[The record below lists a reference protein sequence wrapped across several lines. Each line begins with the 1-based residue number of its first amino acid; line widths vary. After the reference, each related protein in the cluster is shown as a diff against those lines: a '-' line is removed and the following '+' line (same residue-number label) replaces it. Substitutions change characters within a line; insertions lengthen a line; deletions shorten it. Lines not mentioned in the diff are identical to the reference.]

1 MGQGS
6 SGEHRPSAEGGTFLP
21 ALVISLIL
29 SVSAGI
35 FAGSYSY
42 AMANPTPRTLP
53 VAVVERPGASAAD
66 ETAAVDA
73 FLRALERGLDS
84 SIETRR
90 VESYQQAVEEIEG
103 QRVFA
108 VVGAARGGPD
118 DGGGSGSAGSGDG
131 SGARLELDLA
141 GAAGAS
147 VAELLER
154 AAPKAARET
163 GNEITVRDIR
173 PLHPGDPRG
182 LALFYMNLAVVICG
196 FLGAIQ
202 LGVHA
207 SRLRPLER
215 IGVIAGYSL
224 LGGLCVVAAVDWLL
238 DVVPLPFPQSWLTLA
253 ATMFTA
259 GMLFTMFNTLLGR
272 WALIP
277 TWALLVLLGNPS
289 SGGAVSWPL
298 LPSVLGTVGRWLP
311 PGASVNAQHTAV
323 YFSGHQHAQPY
334 LVLAGWSALSC
345 AVFWTWRRR
354 HPGGR

>member
-1 MGQGS
+1 MSQGS
-6 SGEHRPSAEGGTFLP
+6 AAGRRSGSEGGTFLP
-21 ALVISLIL
+21 AVVISLIL
-29 SVSAGI
+29 AVSAGI

-53 VAVVERPGASAAD
+53 VAVPERPAEAAPRI
-66 ETAAVDA
+66 DA
-73 FLRALERGLDS
+73 FLRALGEGLDS
-84 SIETRR
+84 SVETRR
-90 VESYQQAVEEIEG
+90 VRGYQQAVDEIEE

-108 VVGAARGGPD
+108 VVGARA
-118 DGGGSGSAGSGDG
+118 DG
-131 SGARLELDLA
+131 RLRMDLA

-154 AAPKAARET
+154 AAPRAARAT
-163 GNEITVRDIR
+163 GNEITVRDVK
-173 PLHPGDPRG
+173 PLYRGDPRG

-207 SRLRPLER
+207 PRLRPLER
-215 IGVIAGYSL
+215 AAVIAGYSL
-224 LGGLCVVAAVDWLL
+224 LGGLCVVATVDWLL
-238 DVVPLPFPQSWLTLA
+238 DAVPLPFPQSWLTLA

-259 GMLFTMFNTLLGR
+259 GMVFTMFNTLFGR
-272 WALIP
+272 WALLP

-323 YFSGHQHAQPY
+323 YFSGHQHPQPY

-345 AVFWTWRRR
+345 AVFWIGRRR

>member
-1 MGQGS
+1 M
-6 SGEHRPSAEGGTFLP
+6 ERRPPAEGGTFLP

-29 SVSAGI
+29 GVSAGI

-53 VAVVERPGASAAD
+53 VAVVERPGANGED
-66 ETAAVDA
+66 ETVSVDA
-73 FLRALERGLDS
+73 FLRALGEGLGS

-90 VESYQQAVEEIEG
+90 VESYQQAVEEIDG

-108 VVGAARGGPD
+108 VVGARGGGAD
-118 DGGGSGSAGSGDG
+118 SEAGD
-131 SGARLELDLA
+131 GARLELDLA

-238 DVVPLPFPQSWLTLA
+238 DAVPLPFPQSWLTLA

-272 WALIP
+272 WALLP

-298 LPSVLGTVGRWLP
+298 LPPVLGAVGRWLP

-323 YFSGHQHAQPY
+323 CPARCS
-334 LVLAGWSALSC
+334 
-345 AVFWTWRRR
+345 
-354 HPGGR
+354 